1 MAPEPWSWPAAWV
14 ELAAVAV
21 LVAAYVLAA
30 RRHRPSRRRIVC
42 FAAAV
47 VLLLAVVGTP
57 LATLAF
63 HYLLSAHLVQNVALA
78 EWIPL
83 LLVAAVPPGLAPVLV
98 RPRPLRLLTNPGV
111 ALPLWLVTYAAWHV
125 PTAYDAALEHHVLLH
140 LEHLTYLA
148 TGLLLWWPVLQDEP
162 WRLTAGARAAYVFA
176 AFVFASPLGL
186 LLALLPDSL
195 YDFYV
200 EAPRLWGLSPLAD
213 QQIAGVAMAVSEAVV
228 FFTAFTVF
236 FVRFMA
242 AEEREYS
249 RGPHG

>member
-1 MAPEPWSWPAAWV
+1 MAPEPWSWQAAWV

-30 RRHRPSRRRIVC
+30 RRHRPSRRRIAC
-42 FAAAV
+42 FAGAV
-47 VLLLAVVGTP
+47 VLLLAATVTP
-57 LATLAF
+57 LATLAL

-83 LLVAAVPPGLAPVLV
+83 LLVASVPPGLAASLAHG
-98 RPRPLRLLTNPGV
+98 RALRRLTSSFV
-111 ALPLWLVTYAAWHV
+111 ALPLWLAAYAVWHI
-125 PTAYDAALEHHVLLH
+125 PTLYDAALRHHSLLH
-140 LEHLTYLA
+140 LEHLTYLV
-148 TGLLLWWPVLQDEP
+148 TGLLLWWPVFQERP
-162 WRLTAGARAAYVFA
+162 WSLTNGARCAYLFT

-186 LLALLPDSL
+186 LLALLPSPL

-200 EAPRLWGLSPLAD
+200 EAPRIWGLTALSD

-228 FFTAFTVF
+228 FFTAFAVF

-242 AEEREYS
+242 EEERGYS
-249 RGPHG
+249 REPHE